1 MATRYRPHISL
12 VGLIYIIIGVF
23 IAWDRG
29 YINEGL
35 VQRIVSALLAIFLWV
50 LVLLG
55 VDFHIDF

>member
-29 YINEGL
+29 YIDESLIRRVG
-35 VQRIVSALLAIFLWV
+35 SALLAIFLWV
-50 LVLLG
+50 LILLG
-55 VDFHIDF
+55 VDLHIDV

>member
-12 VGLIYIIIGVF
+12 VGLIYLIIGVF

-29 YINEGL
+29 YIDERL
-35 VQRIVSALLAIFLWV
+35 LERLISALLAVFLWI

-55 VDFHIDF
+55 VDFRIDF

>member
-1 MATRYRPHISL
+1 MATRYRPHIGL
-12 VGLIYIIIGVF
+12 FGLIYLIIGVF

-35 VQRIVSALLAIFLWV
+35 VAKIISALLAIFLWV

-55 VDFHIDF
+55 VDFHIEF

>member
-12 VGLIYIIIGVF
+12 VGLIYLIIGVF

-29 YINEGL
+29 YITESL
-35 VQRIVSALLAIFLWV
+35 IERVISALLAIFLWV

>member
-12 VGLIYIIIGVF
+12 LTLIYLIIGVF

-29 YINEGL
+29 YIDESL
-35 VQRIVSALLAIFLWV
+35 VERIISALLAIFLWV

-55 VDFHIDF
+55 VDFHINF